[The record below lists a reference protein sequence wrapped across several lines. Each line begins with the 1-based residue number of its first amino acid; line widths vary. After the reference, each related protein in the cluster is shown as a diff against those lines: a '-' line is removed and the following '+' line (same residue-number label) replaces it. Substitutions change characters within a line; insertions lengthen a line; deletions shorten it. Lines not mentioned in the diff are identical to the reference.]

1 VARVRRPISLT
12 LAAILPGVAACSFFA
27 PSYAEFA
34 NDPGSSGTGA
44 TGNLG
49 GDAYSP
55 DAGAAG
61 SGAAGSGG
69 AGPAS
74 FCHDGQTGE
83 NETGLDCGGLCPPCD
98 AGQGCVDTTD
108 CTSKVCTQGVCQ
120 AANCQDS
127 VQNGDETAVDCGG
140 VCPTRCDVGQ
150 GCQSPYDC
158 RTSVCA
164 GTCQAA
170 SCTDGTHNG
179 DESAIDCGGSC
190 DPCPNGQPCL
200 QPSDCRSGSCSHDIC
215 VNAGCTDQIKNGNE
229 TGVDCGGSCAPCS
242 GNAACSA
249 NSDCASL
256 ICDGTSHSCTIA
268 SCTDGVLNGA
278 ESDIDC
284 GAGCPGCA
292 NGKNCARGGDCS
304 SGLCKSGVCVP
315 TSPSGV
321 KLSRTGWTVTASSAA
336 QNDVPFAIDGNPQT
350 RWTTGLYQAPGMWFK
365 IDMQQPRL
373 FFTVVLDA
381 QNEPPDAPVLFDV
394 YLSNDG
400 NFSMP
405 TKVGQQGAPLTT
417 IDFGGAQLVRY
428 VYIVLRGSKSGNWW
442 SIDEVNAFR

>member
-1 VARVRRPISLT
+1 MTRAHWSLGLM
-12 LAAILPGVAACSFFA
+12 LAAILPGVTACSFFA
-27 PSYAEFA
+27 PSYGEFA
-34 NDPGSSGTGA
+34 NGELANGSGASGTGA

-49 GDAYSP
+49 GDA
-55 DAGAAG
+55 G
-61 SGAAGSGG
+61 SLDVPSGG

-74 FCHDGQTGE
+74 FCHDGLTGA
-83 NETGLDCGGLCPPCD
+83 NETGIDCGGLCPPCD
-98 AGQGCVDTTD
+98 AGQGCVNVSD

-120 AANCQDS
+120 AASCQDA
-127 VQNGDETAVDCGG
+127 VLNGDETAVDCGG
-140 VCPTRCDVGQ
+140 VCPIHCDVGQ

-170 SCTDGTHNG
+170 SCTDGAHNG
-179 DESAIDCGGSC
+179 DESATDCGGSC

-200 QPSDCRSGSCSHDIC
+200 APADCRSGSCFHDIC

-242 GNAACSA
+242 GNAACST

-256 ICDGTSHSCTIA
+256 ICDGASHLCTTA
-268 SCTDGVLNGA
+268 SCSDGVLNGA

-284 GAGCPGCA
+284 GAGCAGCA
-292 NGKNCARGGDCS
+292 NGENCANGGDCS

-315 TSPSGV
+315 TSPSGAR
-321 KLSRTGWTVTASSAA
+321 LSRAGWTVTVSSSDM
-336 QNDVPFAIDGNPQT
+336 NCPPPSAIDGDAQT
-350 RWTTGLYQAPGMWFK
+350 RWSTGQYQAPGMWFK

-373 FFTVVLDA
+373 FFSLVLDA
-381 QNEPPDAPVLFDV
+381 QNDPTDGPALFDV

-400 NFSMP
+400 TFSAP
-405 TKVGQQGAPLTT
+405 TKVGLQGSALTK
-417 IDFGGAQLVRY
+417 IDFGSAQLVRY
-428 VYIVLRGSKSGNWW
+428 IYLVLRGSKSGCWW